1 MSIDTL
7 KRAALFVVFIFVQT
21 MILGRIHLFGFAT
34 PLLYVYFVLLFPRN
48 YPKWGIMVWSFML
61 GLLVDIFSNTPGV
74 AAASMTLI
82 AAIQPYY
89 LELFVSREDFEEL
102 QPSMKNLGVVKY
114 LYYSVALTALYC
126 VVFFTLE
133 TFSFFDFS
141 EWLQCTFGSAAIT
154 LVLILAFES
163 VANRKHEQL

>member
-1 MSIDTL
+1 MSLDVL
-7 KRAALFVVFIFVQT
+7 KRVVLFVVFVLAQT
-21 MILGRIHLFGFAT
+21 MILGRIHLFGYAT

-48 YPKWGIMVWSFML
+48 YPKWGILLWSFSL
-61 GLLVDIFSNTPGV
+61 GLLIDIFSNTPGV

-82 AAIQPYY
+82 GAVQPYY
-89 LELFVSREDFEEL
+89 LEMFVSREDFEEL

-114 LYYSVALTALYC
+114 LYYAVALTVLYC

-133 TFSFFDFS
+133 TFSFFDFG
-141 EWLQCTFGSAAIT
+141 EWLRCVLGSAVIT
-154 LVLILAFES
+154 LVLLLTFES